1 MLCESGSLCFS
12 PAEAQCGALDRR
24 LAIMLPLMFL
34 FVFLSNI
41 VFLKVDSY
49 ALTIAVGVR
58 GGGGE
63 KVCALRPVCVRCP
76 LLLMKISSSS
86 VYQVRSREPFQVVFS
101 L

>member
-49 ALTIAVGVR
+49 ALTMAVGWGVGAGR
-58 GGGGE
+58 RF
-63 KVCALRPVCVRCP
+63 VPCAL
-76 LLLMKISSSS
+76 S
-86 VYQVRSREPFQVVFS
+86 V
-101 L
+101 